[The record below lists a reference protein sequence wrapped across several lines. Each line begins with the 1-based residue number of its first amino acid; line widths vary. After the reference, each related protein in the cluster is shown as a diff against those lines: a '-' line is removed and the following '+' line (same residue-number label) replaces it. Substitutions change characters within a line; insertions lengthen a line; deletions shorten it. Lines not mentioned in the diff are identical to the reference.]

1 MEQEL
6 KTALLDIFAFPSMP
20 RRDDTGPCR
29 AYLLVASTLIATCA
43 GAAYPDKP
51 IRLVVPSAPGGGTD
65 IIARMMAQGLYENW
79 GQTVVVDN
87 RGGAG
92 GIPGVATVAK
102 GSAPDGYTML
112 LGSVGHLSFAPALRR
127 NLGYD
132 PQKDLA
138 PISLVANQPFVL
150 AVVQALPVASVK
162 EFIALAKSKPGTISY
177 GSGGSGTASHL
188 GTELLQLTAGFTMLH
203 VPYKGTGPA
212 LPALMANEIQ
222 ALLVGTSAVI
232 PHVKTGRLKALAV
245 TTSKRSA
252 AMPDLPTI
260 AEGGVPGYS
269 FDVWYGMMY
278 PGGTPRAIVMKAHAE
293 ILKLLKSPALS
304 ERYAAG
310 GIEPLSSTPEEFAA
324 LIKREL
330 PRWHQVVKAAKITVE

>member
-1 MEQEL
+1 M
-6 KTALLDIFAFPSMP
+6 TAV
-20 RRDDTGPCR
+20 
-29 AYLLVASTLIATCA
+29 LVHVDAASAWAQA
-43 GAAYPDKP
+43 GGYPNKP
-51 IRLVVPSAPGGGTD
+51 IRMVVPSAPGGGTD
-65 IIARMMAQGLYENW
+65 IIARMMAHGLYESW

-92 GIPGVATVAK
+92 GIPGVATVAR

-138 PISLVANQPFVL
+138 PVSLVANQPFVV
-150 AVVQALPVASVK
+150 AVIPTLPANSIK
-162 EFIALAKSKPGTISY
+162 ELVALAKSKPGTVSY

-188 GTELLQLTAGFTMLH
+188 GTELFQLTAGISLLH

-212 LPALMANEIQ
+212 MAAMMANEIQ
-222 ALLVGTSAVI
+222 LCLVGTSAVI

-245 TTSKRSA
+245 TTSKRSM
-252 AMPDLPTI
+252 AMPDLPTV
-260 AEGGVPGYS
+260 AEAGVPGYN

-278 PGGTPRAIVMKAHAE
+278 PGGTPRSIVMKAHAE
-293 ILKLLKSPALS
+293 INKLLKSPALS

-324 LIKREL
+324 LIKSEL
-330 PRWHQVVKAAKITVE
+330 PRWHKVVKAAKIQVE

>member
-1 MEQEL
+1 MIL
-6 KTALLDIFAFPSMP
+6 RSALSAGALILAGAGFAHAAA
-20 RRDDTGPCR
+20 TGPD
-29 AYLLVASTLIATCA
+29 
-43 GAAYPDKP
+43 GYPGRP

-65 IIARMMAQGLYENW
+65 IIARIIAQGLYESW

-102 GSAPDGYTML
+102 QSAPDGYTML
-112 LGSVGHLSFAPALRR
+112 LGSVGHLSFAPALRS

-138 PISLVANQPFVL
+138 PVTLVANQPFV
-150 AVVQALPVASVK
+150 VTVIPSMPVASMK
-162 EFIALAKSKPGTISY
+162 EFVALAKSKPGTITY

-188 GTELLQLTAGFTMLH
+188 GTEMLQLNAGISLQH

-212 LPALMANEIQ
+212 MAAMMSNEIQ
-222 ALLVGTSAVI
+222 FSLVGTSAVI

-252 AMPDLPTI
+252 AMPQLPTV
-260 AEGGVPGYS
+260 AEAGVPGYN

-278 PGGTPRAIVMKAHAE
+278 PGGTPRAIVMKAHGE
-293 ILKLLKSPALS
+293 LTRLLRTPELAK
-304 ERYAAG
+304 RYDAG
-310 GIEPLSSTPEEFAA
+310 GIEPLSNTPEEFAA

-330 PRWHQVVKAAKITVE
+330 PRWHEVVRKANIKVE

>member
-1 MEQEL
+1 MGIAIFGTCASRFTLRQGDAGSRCAYPL
-6 KTALLDIFAFPSMP
+6 AALA
-20 RRDDTGPCR
+20 
-29 AYLLVASTLIATCA
+29 LIATCA
-43 GAAYPDKP
+43 GAAYPEKP

-65 IIARMMAQGLYENW
+65 IIARMVAQGLYESW

-102 GSAPDGYTML
+102 ASAPDGYTML

-132 PQKDLA
+132 PEKDLA
-138 PISLVANQPFVL
+138 PVSLVANQPFVV
-150 AVVQALPVASVK
+150 AVIPTLPVASIK
-162 EFIALAKSKPGTISY
+162 ELVALAKSKPGSISY

-188 GTELLQLTAGFTMLH
+188 GTELFELTGGIKLLH

-212 LPALMANEIQ
+212 MAAMMSNEIQ
-222 ALLVGTSAVI
+222 LCLAGTSAVL
-232 PHVKTGRLKALAV
+232 PHTKAGRLKALAV

-252 AMPDLPTI
+252 AMPNLPTV
-260 AEGGVPGYS
+260 AEAGVPGYH
-269 FDVWYGMMY
+269 FDVWYGMMF
-278 PGGTPRAIVMKAHAE
+278 PGGTPRGIVMKTHAE
-293 ILKLLKSPALS
+293 LIKLMKSPALS

-310 GIEPLSSTPEEFAA
+310 GIEPMSSTPEEFAA
-324 LIKREL
+324 LIKSEL
-330 PRWHQVVKAAKITVE
+330 PRWHEVVKAAKIQVE

>member
-1 MEQEL
+1 M
-6 KTALLDIFAFPSMP
+6 LDSIAFHAMP
-20 RRDDTGPCR
+20 RRECR
-29 AYLLVASTLIATCA
+29 RRTACTLTLAIALFVRFDAAWPEA
-43 GAAYPDKP
+43 GYPSKP
-51 IRLVVPSAPGGGTD
+51 IRMVVPSAPGGGTD
-65 IIARMMAQGLYENW
+65 VIARMIAQGLSESW

-102 GSAPDGYTML
+102 SSAPDGYTML

-138 PISLVANQPFVL
+138 PITLVANQPFVV
-150 AVVQALPVASVK
+150 AAIPSLPVNSMK
-162 EFIALAKSKPGTISY
+162 ELIALAKSKPGGITY

-188 GTELLQLTAGFTMLH
+188 GTELLQMQAGISLQH

-212 LPALMANEIQ
+212 MAAMLSNEIQ
-222 ALLVGTSAVI
+222 LCLVGTSAVI
-232 PHVKTGRLKALAV
+232 PLVKAGRLKALAV
-245 TTSKRSA
+245 TTSRRSA
-252 AMPDLPTI
+252 AMPQLPTV
-260 AEGGVPGYS
+260 AEAGVPGYS

-278 PGGTPRAIVMKAHAE
+278 PGGTPRAIVSKAHDE
-293 ILKLLKSPALS
+293 IVRLLKSPALAG
-304 ERYAAG
+304 RFAAG
-310 GIEPLSSTPEEFAA
+310 GIEPLSDTPEEFAA

-330 PRWHQVVKAAKITVE
+330 PKWHDVVRKANIKVE

>member
-1 MEQEL
+1 MTL
-6 KTALLDIFAFPSMP
+6 RSALS
-20 RRDDTGPCR
+20 
-29 AYLLVASTLIATCA
+29 A
-43 GAAYPDKP
+43 GALMLAGAGLAHAAATGSNDYPNKP

-65 IIARMMAQGLYENW
+65 IIARIIAQGLHESW

-102 GSAPDGYTML
+102 QSAPDGYTML
-112 LGSVGHLSFAPALRR
+112 LGSVGHLSFAPALRS

-138 PISLVANQPFVL
+138 PVTLVANQPFV
-150 AVVQALPVASVK
+150 VTVIPSMPVASMR
-162 EFIALAKSKPGTISY
+162 EFVALAKSKPGTITY

-188 GTELLQLTAGFTMLH
+188 GTELLQLTAGISLQH

-212 LPALMANEIQ
+212 MSAMMSNEIQ
-222 ALLVGTSAVI
+222 FSLVGTSAVI

-252 AMPDLPTI
+252 AMPQLPTA
-260 AEGGVPGYS
+260 AEAGVPGYN

-278 PGGTPRAIVMKAHAE
+278 PGGTPRAIVMKAHGE
-293 ILKLLKSPALS
+293 LIKLLKTAELAK
-304 ERYAAG
+304 RYDAG
-310 GIEPLSSTPEEFAA
+310 GIEPVSNTPEEFAA

-330 PRWHQVVKAAKITVE
+330 PRWHEVVRKANIKVE

>member
-1 MEQEL
+1 VQ
-6 KTALLDIFAFPSMP
+6 
-20 RRDDTGPCR
+20 C
-29 AYLLVASTLIATCA
+29 
-43 GAAYPDKP
+43 GAAWAQVDNYPSRP
-51 IRLVVPSAPGGGTD
+51 IRMVVPSAPGGGTD
-65 IIARMMAQGLYENW
+65 IIARMIGHGLYESW

-127 NLGYD
+127 DLGYD

-138 PISLVANQPFVL
+138 PISLVANQPFVV
-150 AVVQALPVASVK
+150 AVVPALPANSIK
-162 EFIALAKSKPGTISY
+162 DLLALARAKPGTISY

-188 GTELLQLTAGFTMLH
+188 GTELFQLNAGISLLH

-212 LPALMANEIQ
+212 MAAMMANEIQ
-222 ALLVGTSAVI
+222 MCLAGTSAVI
-232 PHVKTGRLKALAV
+232 PHVKTGRLRALAV
-245 TTSKRSA
+245 TTSKRSM
-252 AMPDLPTI
+252 AMPDLPTV
-260 AEGGVPGYS
+260 AEAGVPGYN

-278 PGGTPRAIVMKAHAE
+278 PGGTPRAIITKAHAE
-293 ILKLLKSPALS
+293 INKLLKSPALS

-324 LIKREL
+324 LIRNEL
-330 PRWHQVVKAAKITVE
+330 PRWHKVVKAAKIQVE

>member
-1 MEQEL
+1 MTRRECRRQMPYVV
-6 KTALLDIFAFPSMP
+6 ALAIACSGSADA
-20 RRDDTGPCR
+20 
-29 AYLLVASTLIATCA
+29 ASPES
-43 GAAYPDKP
+43 YPTKP

-65 IIARMMAQGLYENW
+65 IIARMIAHGLYESW

-102 GSAPDGYTML
+102 SSAPDGYTML

-132 PQKDLA
+132 PAKDLA
-138 PISLVANQPFVL
+138 PVTLVANQPFVV
-150 AVVQALPVASVK
+150 AVIPALPVSSMK
-162 EFIALAKSKPGTISY
+162 ELVALAKAKPGTISY

-188 GTELLQLTAGFTMLH
+188 GTELLELTAGVKLLH

-212 LPALMANEIQ
+212 MAAMMASEIQ
-222 ALLVGTSAVI
+222 LSLVGTSAVI
-232 PHVKTGRLKALAV
+232 PHVKSGRLKALAV

-252 AMPDLPTI
+252 AMPNLPTV
-260 AEGGVPGYS
+260 AEAGVPGYH
-269 FDVWYGMMY
+269 FDVWYGMMF
-278 PGGTPRAIVMKAHAE
+278 PGGTPRAIVMKTHAE
-293 ILKLLKSPALS
+293 IVRLLKSPALS

-324 LIKREL
+324 LIKSEL
-330 PRWHQVVKAAKITVE
+330 PRWHQVVKAANIVVE

>member
-1 MEQEL
+1 M
-6 KTALLDIFAFPSMP
+6 
-20 RRDDTGPCR
+20 
-29 AYLLVASTLIATCA
+29 
-43 GAAYPDKP
+43 
-51 IRLVVPSAPGGGTD
+51 VVPSAPGGGTD
-65 IIARMMAQGLYENW
+65 VIARMIAQGLSESW

-102 GSAPDGYTML
+102 SSAPDGYTML

-138 PISLVANQPFVL
+138 PITLVANQPFVV
-150 AVVQALPVASVK
+150 AAIPSLPVNSMK
-162 EFIALAKSKPGTISY
+162 ELIALAKSKPGSITY

-188 GTELLQLTAGFTMLH
+188 GTELLQMQAGISLQH

-212 LPALMANEIQ
+212 MAAMLSNEIQ
-222 ALLVGTSAVI
+222 LCLVGTSAVI
-232 PHVKTGRLKALAV
+232 PLVKAGRLKALAV

-252 AMPDLPTI
+252 AMPQLPTV
-260 AEGGVPGYS
+260 AEAGVPGYS

-278 PGGTPRAIVMKAHAE
+278 PGGTPRAIVSKAHDE
-293 ILKLLKSPALS
+293 IARLLKSPALAG
-304 ERYAAG
+304 RFAAG
-310 GIEPLSSTPEEFAA
+310 GIEPLSDTPEEFAA

-330 PRWHQVVKAAKITVE
+330 PKWHEVVKAAKIQVE

>member
-1 MEQEL
+1 MTL
-6 KTALLDIFAFPSMP
+6 RSALSACGHVMLRWRGESARTRAATTGCADGYPS
-20 RRDDTGPCR
+20 
-29 AYLLVASTLIATCA
+29 
-43 GAAYPDKP
+43 KP

-65 IIARMMAQGLYENW
+65 IIARMIAHGLYESW

-102 GSAPDGYTML
+102 QSAPDGYTML

-138 PISLVANQPFVL
+138 PVTLVANQPFVV
-150 AVVQALPVASVK
+150 AVDPVAAGRLDEGARRAREEQARARSR
-162 EFIALAKSKPGTISY
+162 Y

-188 GTELLQLTAGFTMLH
+188 GTELLQLTAGISLLH

-212 LPALMANEIQ
+212 MSAMMSNEIQ
-222 ALLVGTSAVI
+222 LSLVGTSAVI

-252 AMPDLPTI
+252 AMPQLPTV
-260 AEGGVPGYS
+260 AEAGVPGYN

-278 PGGTPRAIVMKAHAE
+278 PGGTPRAIVMKAHGGDHQAAE
-293 ILKLLKSPALS
+293 DPRSWPSATPPAASSRSPTRPRSSRRSSSAS
-304 ERYAAG
+304 CRAG
-310 GIEPLSSTPEEFAA
+310 T
-324 LIKREL
+324 
-330 PRWHQVVKAAKITVE
+330 RWCRKAKIKVE